1 MNAQRTLKIIRE
13 GGEQRISLPADMQ
26 FPGDEVTVTREGDR
40 LVISPKR
47 RKTLEDLLAKWEP
60 IDDEFPDIDDAQPEL
75 GAASGTRSA

>member
-40 LVISPKR
+40 LVIAPKR
-47 RKTLEDLLAKWEP
+47 RKTLIELFDEWDDLDED
-60 IDDEFPDIDDAQPEL
+60 FPDPEDPPPEPVDF
-75 GAASGTRSA
+75 